1 MKNIFKILLTTVFIT
16 LIFPV
21 ASYAGYIKDTNQNEY
36 GKCIDLQEAYKEVNN
51 TSEAYTGESAS
62 VEASRKA
69 NILSALTSVF
79 SIIVGDQFYCIN
91 DYEAYNETDGFE
103 NTGLLG
109 FLEQGTNDMFASFP
123 TVNVKDHLA
132 ETFVP
137 GYESNNS
144 TMAADAY
151 CTADELANEGAYA
164 CCYRKCN
171 YADDNSCFQNCFNQ
185 GTDTAS
191 GSTSSSDDEEISSGS
206 IGETVDNVT
215 KGILPTENDY
225 KLTGKTIAKQR
236 GAEYLMGLGID
247 KIWQKTRNIAYMAY
261 VVVVIVI
268 GFMIMFR
275 NKIGGQTMVTVGN
288 SIPQLVL
295 GLFLVTFSFAIVGLF
310 LDFGRVGIGVVHSFF
325 DDKSHQELQITDYW
339 GMADQAT
346 KAVNTSSSNNGI
358 QSIDDD
364 FKSNINS
371 VNDGIKNALEGKWSI
386 LGISI
391 GSLVAK
397 LTTGMINMIM
407 LPVVGVLS
415 AASLITGKSAGLE
428 GQIVKVVTSG
438 GVSVLLHTLSE
449 AVEDVGFPMVG
460 SIFQFLFEA
469 MNIPVMV
476 FFIKNLLILLI
487 VLFATIRVYATLLIT
502 YIKIF
507 ANVILAPIQ
516 ILIGSF
522 PGNSYAI
529 TNWFKSVISNVLV
542 FVGIYLVINLAG
554 YLGESLESGNVTA
567 NLDFYGT
574 AGFEWPTWFIS
585 LNGVLVIAGYMFAA
599 SMPQIVSGFMKL
611 GPSKEM
617 GMAFGS
623 VKEGFSKIPLIG
635 GMFGR

>member
-16 LIFPV
+16 LIFPI

-62 VEASRKA
+62 IEASRKA

-79 SIIVGDQFYCIN
+79 SLIVGDQFYCIN
-91 DYEAYNETDGFE
+91 DYEAYNKTDGFE
-103 NTGLLG
+103 STGLLG
-109 FLEQGTNDMFASFP
+109 FLEKGTNDMLASFP

-132 ETFVP
+132 QTFIP

-144 TMAADAY
+144 TMAANPE
-151 CTADELANEGAYA
+151 CTIEELKNTPLGECCNNKCWEVYPNGFGVDNCISSCETLSIINSGATMT
-164 CCYRKCN
+164 
-171 YADDNSCFQNCFNQ
+171 
-185 GTDTAS
+185 TD
-191 GSTSSSDDEEISSGS
+191 SSDLKEEDL
-206 IGETVDNVT
+206 E
-215 KGILPTENDY
+215 GIVGL
-225 KLTGKTIAKQR
+225 GKTNLGEDITLDERKSESNR
-236 GAEYLMGLGID
+236 GAEYLISLGID

-261 VVVVIVI
+261 VVVVIAI

-295 GLFLVTFSFAIVGLF
+295 GIFLVTFSFAIVGLM
-310 LDFGRVGIGVVHSFF
+310 LDMGKVAIGVVSSFF
-325 DDKSHQELQITDYW
+325 DKDHYELQVTDYW

-346 KAVNTSSSNNGI
+346 R
-358 QSIDDD
+358 
-364 FKSNINS
+364 S
-371 VNDGIKNALEGKWSI
+371 VNSKSIFGGDLSLNNEAEDATNALRQLASNLDGRWKI
-386 LGISI
+386 LGISFGSIIATILTSNITLIGGLVSDVYGFFTGKAIGLAGEITKVI
-391 GSLVAK
+391 GSGSLSYQLGIWSDA
-397 LTTGMINMIM
+397 GEDISFPI
-407 LPVVGVLS
+407 VG
-415 AASLITGKSAGLE
+415 T
-428 GQIVKVVTSG
+428 
-438 GVSVLLHTLSE
+438 VSVLVFRNLR
-449 AVEDVGFPMVG
+449 
-460 SIFQFLFEA
+460 
-469 MNIPVMV
+469 IPVTIY
-476 FFIKNLLILLI
+476 FIRHLLVLLI
-487 VLFATIRVYATLLIT
+487 VLYATLRVYATMLIT

-542 FVGIYLVINLAG
+542 FVGVYLIINLAG
-554 YLGESLESGNVTA
+554 YLGESLGSDNTTM
-567 NLDFYGT
+567 NLDFFGT
-574 AGFEWPTWFIS
+574 SGFVWPDWMIS
-585 LNGVLVIAGYMFAA
+585 LRGVLVIGGYLFAA
-599 SMPQIVSGFMKL
+599 NVPQIISGFMKS

-623 VKEGFSKIPLIG
+623 VRESFSRIPLIG